1 MNFSGK
7 LTAQSLCQ
15 KTYHVLSICLSH
27 PLNLIKS
34 SSLSMTLGRKVV
46 QNLVDLL
53 TLFLKRQ
60 AATQQTQEI
69 MANTI
74 RPIVTHDMIP
84 SEMQSSLSGDREAKM
99 SLLKISTF
107 YFPPANNFSNY
118 FPSPLH
124 IRGNSQSVLWRRIS
138 PS

>member
-1 MNFSGK
+1 
-7 LTAQSLCQ
+7 
-15 KTYHVLSICLSH
+15 
-27 PLNLIKS
+27 
-34 SSLSMTLGRKVV
+34 MTLGRRVV
-46 QNLVDLL
+46 QNPVDLL

-74 RPIVTHDMIP
+74 RPIVTHVMSP

-99 SLLKISTF
+99 ALLRISTF
-107 YFPPANNFSNY
+107 FPPTNNFSNY

-124 IRGNSQSVLWRRIS
+124 IR
-138 PS
+138 